1 MIGDAWQLI
10 DAWQISLILAFL
22 LAIAELLTFSFGL
35 LGMAVGM
42 MTVAALQY
50 WGDGLSLNRDILAFA
65 LASATAFVVFR
76 AVFRRRSDQRKLD
89 RDDINQY

>member
-1 MIGDAWQLI
+1 ME
-10 DAWQISLILAFL
+10 AWQISLILAFL

-42 MTVAALQY
+42 LTVAVLQY

-65 LASATAFVVFR
+65 LASAGAFIAFR
-76 AVFRRRSDQRKLD
+76 AMFRRRSDQRKLD
-89 RDDINQY
+89 QDDINQY

>member
-1 MIGDAWQLI
+1 M

-42 MTVAALQY
+42 LTVAALQY

-65 LASATAFVVFR
+65 LASAAAFIAFR

-89 RDDINQY
+89 QDDINQY

>member
-1 MIGDAWQLI
+1 M

-22 LAIAELLTFSFGL
+22 LAIAELLTLSFGL

-42 MTVAALQY
+42 LTVAALQY

-65 LASATAFVVFR
+65 LASAAAFIAVR

-89 RDDINQY
+89 QDDINQY